1 MYVGANTFVKL
12 DYSTTTI
19 RSLSFTSQDGSS
31 ILYHCFLLI
40 LVLIFIAAYIY
51 VIRPCL
57 RRPHVDDASG
67 FGALRVAPGRNLT
80 VSKSSDES
88 AFRDRTALLEETTN
102 AASTSSENISPQ
114 HRCAVRSPIV
124 QAVTLLAVDHTKSQG
139 EDESRRDASCSP
151 GFKYDYLDSA
161 HEDGHELSPE
171 GVIAAETLIEDQD
184 SYRVPCVSKPNDE
197 TVTGRTGTTTILNR
211 CAPLVQVPDLVEPD
225 PTSFPRRASST
236 PVSIIDPSRCTSE
249 VPQYGETRPALRGAS
264 LPTVRD
270 NNHDPIAIFTPLTT
284 KPIPLKQTLYVGSKD
299 LTRITTLD
307 ILVVPNGHCGEIKDP
322 EIDAKYLCKQ
332 FGALGNVNVQRIPE
346 HEVTLDQVN
355 EAITAR
361 WKVALPGACL
371 LVFLS
376 GHGCDNAMELR
387 DNHRIDESHLNSLF
401 QTLRRTNP
409 KPLRVAVIFDICRDN
424 KEKEAVEMHNVSLI
438 WSCSPGQK
446 TWGFGFETLHE
457 PSSTLLLGLLLAAH
471 TTYQSSGVF
480 EEQFKTQ
487 VTRFARFNN
496 HVTHVAQCNDCKRPN
511 LCSEAFVMRK
521 DFEQN
526 ADLRQSQGFLNDLY
540 SFLVE
545 QEQFRDLSKTVYEF
559 MFKNNTFLRSND
571 LPISE
576 NPVQAT
582 DN

>member
-88 AFRDRTALLEETTN
+88 AFRDRTARLAETTN
-102 AASTSSENISPQ
+102 AASASDEDISPQ
-114 HRCAVRSPIV
+114 HRPAVRSSTV
-124 QAVTLLAVDHTKSQG
+124 QAGAPLVVNHTKSQG
-139 EDESRRDASCSP
+139 GDESRRDASCSP
-151 GFKYDYLDSA
+151 GFKYDCLDSV

-171 GVIAAETLIEDQD
+171 AETLIEDQD
-184 SYRVPCVSKPNDE
+184 SYRVPYVSKPNDE
-197 TVTGRTGTTTILNR
+197 TATRRTGTTAILNR
-211 CAPLVQVPDLVEPD
+211 CAPLVQSPGLVEPD
-225 PTSFPRRASST
+225 PTSLPRRASST
-236 PVSIIDPSRCTSE
+236 PVPVINPNRHTSQ
-249 VPQYGETRPALRGAS
+249 VPQYGTAHPALRGAS

-270 NNHDPIAIFTPLTT
+270 NNHDPATIFTPLTT
-284 KPIPLKQTLYVGSKD
+284 KPAPLKQTLYVGSKD
-299 LTRITTLD
+299 FTRITTLD
-307 ILVVPNGHCGEIKDP
+307 ILVVPNGHGGEIKDP
-322 EIDAKYLCKQ
+322 EIDAKYLCKR

-346 HEVTLDQVN
+346 HEVTLDQLN
-355 EAITAR
+355 ETITAR
-361 WKVALPGACL
+361 WKAALPGACL
-371 LVFLS
+371 LIFLS

-387 DNHRIDESHLNSLF
+387 DNSRIDESHLDSLF

-409 KPLRVAVIFDICRDN
+409 KSLRVAVIFDICRDN
-424 KEKEAVEMHNVSLI
+424 KEKEAVEMHDVSLI

-471 TTYQSSGVF
+471 ITYQSSGVF

-496 HVTHVAQCNDCKRPN
+496 HVTHVAECNDCKRPN

-521 DFEQN
+521 DFEQD

-545 QEQFRDLSKTVYEF
+545 REQFRDLSKTVYEF

-576 NPVQAT
+576 NPVQVA